1 MGASFSELPVPRG
14 LDPLYFDRK
23 KSLLGALRWAAAKE
37 EPNVCIDVGANEGQ
51 TMRQFLEWWPR
62 SRCVSFEPLPA
73 AWEKLALVAR
83 EFPDRAA
90 AFNLGLSDRDGALT
104 LYGSKTQSTNSSFRK
119 INHESETVMA
129 HRGLRGVPS
138 AFESHDS
145 GDSYEVDVS
154 VVTLDGF
161 ISASSQP
168 VSEWLSGEIDV
179 LKSDTQGWDL
189 QVLRGALATLSR
201 AKVVLVEWIFDD
213 VYGRQVPLHELDKLM
228 SETGHVLWDIAHVYK
243 DLSNLR
249 TLWADLIYAR
259 R

>member
-1 MGASFSELPVPRG
+1 
-14 LDPLYFDRK
+14 
-23 KSLLGALRWAAAKE
+23 
-37 EPNVCIDVGANEGQ
+37 
-51 TMRQFLEWWPR
+51 MRQFLEWWPR

-73 AWEKLALVAR
+73 AWGNLSRVVD
-83 EFPDRAA
+83 EFTSSAA
-90 AFNLGLSDRDGALT
+90 AFNIGISDREGTLT
-104 LYGSKTQSTNSSFRK
+104 LHGSRSRSTYSSFRRV
-119 INHESETVMA
+119 NYESERIAA
-129 HRGLRGVPS
+129 HRGLRAVPS
-138 AFESHDS
+138 SLELHDS

-161 ISASSQP
+161 ISASGQP
-168 VSEWLSGEIDV
+168 VREWLSGEIDV